1 MKKNGLAKTN
11 GIGLGN
17 GRSANE
23 GLSLS
28 ANPLDKFRQGLPLT
42 EEESWKVD
50 EYLTANV
57 SYLAG
62 MFVPREG

>member
-1 MKKNGLAKTN
+1 MKKNGLQKTGQVSFKN
-11 GIGLGN
+11 GSIYAESGTIYQ
-17 GRSANE
+17 S
-23 GLSLS
+23 
-28 ANPLDKFRQGLPLT
+28 PLEKFHLGLPLT

-50 EYLTANV
+50 EYWTENL